1 MEDKL
6 NYLFKFIS
14 YASYEKLI
22 NSKNKYLL
30 ELLVNNS
37 RNVNLNCLYL
47 IRYGVSD
54 IEKVILTKTEDIT
67 KDHDEFIKDI
77 KSLEKEVNEAAPFI
91 RGKLSEKLEIRHT
104 PELKFV
110 FDKSI
115 AYGEKIEAIIK
126 SIDKG
131 E

>member
-22 NSKNKYLL
+22 NSKNNYLL

-54 IEKVILTKTEDIT
+54 IEKVI
-67 KDHDEFIKDI
+67 FIKDI
-77 KSLEKEVNEAAPFI
+77 KSLEKNLN
-91 RGKLSEKLEIRHT
+91 KKEI
-104 PELKFV
+104 
-110 FDKSI
+110 I
-115 AYGEKIEAIIK
+115 ALYENA
-126 SIDKG
+126 
-131 E
+131 

>member
-6 NYLFKFIS
+6 NYLFKYIS
-14 YASYEKLI
+14 YTSYEELI
-22 NSKNKYLL
+22 KSNNKYLL
-30 ELLVNNS
+30 ELLINNS

-77 KSLEKEVNEAAPFI
+77 CSLEKELN
-91 RGKLSEKLEIRHT
+91 KKEI
-104 PELKFV
+104 
-110 FDKSI
+110 I
-115 AYGEKIEAIIK
+115 ALYENA
-126 SIDKG
+126 
-131 E
+131 

>member
-6 NYLFKFIS
+6 NYLFKYIS
-14 YASYEKLI
+14 YTSYEELI
-22 NSKNKYLL
+22 KSNNKYLL
-30 ELLVNNS
+30 ELLINNS

-77 KSLEKEVNEAAPFI
+77 KSLEKELN
-91 RGKLSEKLEIRHT
+91 KKEI
-104 PELKFV
+104 
-110 FDKSI
+110 I
-115 AYGEKIEAIIK
+115 ALYENA
-126 SIDKG
+126 
-131 E
+131 

>member
-1 MEDKL
+1 MEDRL
-6 NYLFKFIS
+6 NYLLKFIS
-14 YASYEKLI
+14 YDSYEELI
-22 NSKNKYLL
+22 KSNNKYLL

-77 KSLEKEVNEAAPFI
+77 KSLEKELN
-91 RGKLSEKLEIRHT
+91 KKEI
-104 PELKFV
+104 
-110 FDKSI
+110 I
-115 AYGEKIEAIIK
+115 ALYENA
-126 SIDKG
+126 
-131 E
+131 

>member
-22 NSKNKYLL
+22 NSKNNYLL

-47 IRYGVSD
+47 NRYGVSD

-77 KSLEKEVNEAAPFI
+77 KSLEKSLN
-91 RGKLSEKLEIRHT
+91 KKEI
-104 PELKFV
+104 
-110 FDKSI
+110 I
-115 AYGEKIEAIIK
+115 ALYENA
-126 SIDKG
+126 
-131 E
+131 

>member
-14 YASYEKLI
+14 YASYEKL
-22 NSKNKYLL
+22 SKNNYLL

-67 KDHDEFIKDI
+67 KDHDEFVKDI
-77 KSLEKEVNEAAPFI
+77 KSLEKSLN
-91 RGKLSEKLEIRHT
+91 KKEI
-104 PELKFV
+104 
-110 FDKSI
+110 I
-115 AYGEKIEAIIK
+115 ALCENA
-126 SIDKG
+126 
-131 E
+131 

>member
-14 YASYEKLI
+14 YDSYEELI
-22 NSKNKYLL
+22 KSNNKYLL
-30 ELLVNNS
+30 ELLINNS

-67 KDHDEFIKDI
+67 KEHDEFIKDI
-77 KSLEKEVNEAAPFI
+77 CSLEKELN
-91 RGKLSEKLEIRHT
+91 KKEI
-104 PELKFV
+104 
-110 FDKSI
+110 I
-115 AYGEKIEAIIK
+115 ALYENA
-126 SIDKG
+126 
-131 E
+131 

>member
-6 NYLFKFIS
+6 NYLFKYIS
-14 YASYEKLI
+14 YDSYEELI
-22 NSKNKYLL
+22 KSNNKYLL
-30 ELLVNNS
+30 ELLINNS

-77 KSLEKEVNEAAPFI
+77 KSLEKELN
-91 RGKLSEKLEIRHT
+91 KKEI
-104 PELKFV
+104 
-110 FDKSI
+110 I
-115 AYGEKIEAIIK
+115 ALYENA
-126 SIDKG
+126 
-131 E
+131 